1 MLIETGLVVDGL
13 ARVLGVAGQRQGLG
27 LAEGGRSPDLDLLV
41 GVNLEDGRL
50 VSRWF
55 PERSLRA
62 LRAQDVEELL
72 TPFRAALAAPLAEV
86 LPLEVPV
93 FRMTHQQSLF
103 PG

>member
-41 GVNLEDGRL
+41 GVNLEDGRF
-50 VSRWF
+50 SRWF

-62 LRAQDVEELL
+62 LRAQDVEDLL